1 MKQFESFPKHTLSLA
16 IPIHSAKHSSFCCSS
31 SFWYVGFGVGL
42 FVGLG
47 WVLGFNFVGLDW
59 IRGSD
64 NYGFLT
70 SKSCKLC
77 SDSATVGVGEGK
89 KKKNVGSGSRRA
101 LFFYLSGSLEIGLNS
116 ELSRA
121 METPVSNGHS
131 EERYEKSSMENG
143 DHAFLARPMYKRRK
157 VFAIRDFPDGCGPF
171 ALRIDPVLKVNNVGY
186 GSANG
191 TIVEDKNGEHL
202 GVDTVKISKCGD
214 DCQHFDLKDSLL
226 AEALG
231 QEPDCG
237 LNKKNPMVSSHQ
249 VDGPTAEDEPA
260 KVTLGQTTDCG
271 LNNENPIVSSQKV
284 DGPTAE
290 DETPKVTIG
299 QTTDSSLNQESPVVS
314 SYEVDGSIAEDEP
327 AKSLS
332 FNINISCMVEPVT
345 RRYLPRRKVSA
356 VRNFPLS
363 CGHNA
368 SRLSS
373 EMFLEGISLDNKQVG
388 QHNLAVDDNPLKKVA
403 SADAKKVK
411 DNIQDEYG
419 CKRKLVNI
427 VQTDFGRNFTER
439 VKKLH
444 VIESPSEMKRP
455 PENKRVKYIT
465 LPEKSN
471 HHQVKINSNAVLE
484 EEDGLPGDKT
494 SGLEVIVHPVQSPK
508 TKPLNISGTKQ
519 KLKGNFNRL
528 QASSDRKVVLG
539 LMAKSECP
547 WSVDKGSSK
556 FKLVGGKN
564 EGKRKKVSS
573 LALTDRSKTAIKT
586 KGAPNHS
593 GQKPLKKK
601 KGNVVTEGMDELLIW
616 EKEDCLDHDKNN
628 DDLQIVLKSNFD
640 VNVTPSTH
648 SNSTGDDNDANV
660 TRKKVRETLQLF
672 QVVSRKLLRE
682 VESKP
687 NVRGI
692 CGKRIDLLAA
702 RILKEKGKYVN
713 LGKQILGSVPGVEVG
728 DEFQYRVELNIVGLH
743 RQIQGGIDYVKH
755 NGKILATSIVA
766 SGGYA
771 DDLDNSD
778 VLTYTGQGGN
788 VMNSDKEPEDQ
799 KPERGNLALMNSC
812 EEKNPVRVIRGSE
825 SMDRKCRTYVY
836 DGLYVVEKCWQDV
849 GPHEKLVYQF
859 LLRRIPGQP
868 ELAWKEVKKSK
879 KFKTREGVCVD
890 DISYGKERVPICAV
904 NTIDDEKPPQFNYI
918 TNMIYPNCRLDDPE
932 GCDCTNGCSDLEKC
946 SCVVKN
952 GGDIPFNHNE
962 AIVQAKPLV
971 YECGPTCK
979 CPSTCHNRV
988 SQLGI
993 KFQLEIFKT
1002 STRGWGVRSLN
1013 SIPSGSFICEYIGE
1027 LLEDKEAEQRTGN
1040 DEYLFDIGNNFSN
1053 NTLLDELLTVMP
1065 DAQTSSHEV
1074 VKDGGFTIDAA
1085 QFGNVGRFIN
1095 HSCSPN
1101 LYAQNVLYDHHDN
1114 RMPHIMFFAAENIPP
1129 LQELTYDYN
1138 YAIDQVRDSDGNIK
1152 KKYCYC
1158 GSVECTGRMY

>member
-1 MKQFESFPKHTLSLA
+1 MT
-16 IPIHSAKHSSFCCSS
+16 
-31 SFWYVGFGVGL
+31 
-42 FVGLG
+42 
-47 WVLGFNFVGLDW
+47 
-59 IRGSD
+59 
-64 NYGFLT
+64 
-70 SKSCKLC
+70 
-77 SDSATVGVGEGK
+77 
-89 KKKNVGSGSRRA
+89 
-101 LFFYLSGSLEIGLNS
+101 
-116 ELSRA
+116 
-121 METPVSNGHS
+121 TPVNNGHS
-131 EERYEKSSMENG
+131 EKSYEKSAMENG
-143 DHAFLARPMYKRRK
+143 EHVFLPRPMYKRRK
-157 VFAIRDFPDGCGPF
+157 VSAIRDFPDGCGPF
-171 ALRIDPVLKVNNVGY
+171 ALRIDPVLNVNNVGC
-186 GSANG
+186 GSLNG
-191 TIVEDKNGEHL
+191 IIAEDKNGEHL
-202 GVDTVKISKCGD
+202 GGD
-214 DCQHFDLKDSLL
+214 ILETSECENNGQHSELKDSHLI
-226 AEALG
+226 ETLG
-231 QEPDCG
+231 QKIDCG
-237 LNKKNPMVSSHQ
+237 LNKENHAVSSYQ
-249 VDGPTAEDEPA
+249 VDGPTAENEPA
-260 KVTLGQTTDCG
+260 KVSLGQTTDYG
-271 LNNENPIVSSQKV
+271 LNNENPVISSHKV
-284 DGPTAE
+284 DGPTVE
-290 DETPKVTIG
+290 DEAAKVTIG
-299 QTTDSSLNQESPVVS
+299 QTFDSSLNQETPVVS
-314 SYEVDGSIAEDEP
+314 SHHLDGSIAEDEP
-327 AKSLS
+327 AKVMLGQKTDSGLNQENPVVSCHQVDEPTAEDGHVKVPLVDVEILNTESAITVNTVKCDSSYMLKSYSPGELAMLSGSEPLS
-332 FNINISCMVEPVT
+332 FNVNISGSHACMVEPVT

-363 CGHNA
+363 CGRNVTC
-368 SRLSS
+368 LSKNVC
-373 EMFLEGISLDNKQVG
+373 LEGIPSENKKVG
-388 QHNLAVDDNPLKKVA
+388 QQSLAVDDSPLKKVA
-403 SADAKKVK
+403 ATDAKEVK

-419 CKRKLVNI
+419 CKRKLVDI
-427 VQTDFGRNFTER
+427 VQTDSERNAVER

-444 VIESPSEMKRP
+444 VFESSSEMKML
-455 PENKRVKYIT
+455 PENKRQKYVT

-471 HHQVKINSNAVLE
+471 HRQVKINSKVVGE
-484 EEDGLPGDKT
+484 EENRDGVPVDKT
-494 SGLEVIVHPVQSPK
+494 SGLEIFVHPVQSLK
-508 TKPLNISGTKQ
+508 TKPLNMSRSKQ
-519 KLKGNFNRL
+519 KLKENFNRL
-528 QASSDRKVVLG
+528 QVSSDRKVVLG

-547 WSVDKGSSK
+547 WSSDKGSSK

-564 EGKRKKVSS
+564 EGKRKKVVSFASS
-573 LALTDRSKTAIKT
+573 DSSKTAIKT

-601 KGNVVTEGMDELLIW
+601 KGNAASGGMDELLIW
-616 EKEDCLDHDKNN
+616 EKEDCLDHAKNN
-628 DDLQIVLKSNFD
+628 EDLQIVLKSDFD
-640 VNVTPSTH
+640 VNVTPYTH
-648 SNSTGDDNDANV
+648 SNSTGDENDANV

-682 VESKP
+682 VESKL
-687 NVRGI
+687 NERAN
-692 CGKRIDLLAA
+692 GKRIDLHAA
-702 RILKEKGKYVN
+702 RILKENGKYVN

-755 NGKILATSIVA
+755 DGKILATSIVA

-778 VLTYTGQGGN
+778 VLIYTGQGGN
-788 VMNSDKEPEDQ
+788 VMNNDKEPEDQ
-799 KPERGNLALMNSC
+799 KLERGNLALKNSSK
-812 EEKNPVRVIRGSE
+812 EKNPVRVIRGTE
-825 SMDRKCRTYVY
+825 SMDGKCKTYVY
-836 DGLYVVEKCWQDV
+836 DGLYEVESCWQDV
-849 GPHEKLVYQF
+849 GPHGKLVF
-859 LLRRIPGQP
+859 KFRLRRIPGQP
-868 ELAWKEVKKSK
+868 ELALKEVKKSK

-890 DISYGKERVPICAV
+890 DISYGKERIPICAV

-918 TNMIYPNCRLDDPE
+918 TSMIYPNCRLDDPE
-932 GCDCTNGCSDLEKC
+932 GCDCTNGCSDLGKC
-946 SCVVKN
+946 SCGVKN
-952 GGDIPFNHNE
+952 GGEIPFNHNE

-1040 DEYLFDIGNNFSN
+1040 DEYLFDIGNNFGN

-1065 DAQTSSHEV
+1065 DAQTSSCEV

-1138 YAIDQVRDSDGNIK
+1138 YAIDQVRDSDGNVK